1 MLTTCGGTVWLTGLP
16 SAGKTTVAQALH
28 DLLLE
33 RGLRSCSL
41 DGDVLREGLNADLG
55 FDESDRI
62 ENVRRLGEV
71 AILLASRALVDRE
84 RHQPLRGRKEARP
97 RAPPGDGRG
106 LRRGVRR
113 DAARGVRGT

>member
-1 MLTTCGGTVWLTGLP
+1 MADLDALATCGGTVWFTGSP
-16 SAGKTTVAQALH
+16 GAGKSTVAQALH

-71 AILLASRALVDRE
+71 AILLAVS
-84 RHQPLRGRKEARP
+84 
-97 RAPPGDGRG
+97 
-106 LRRGVRR
+106 
-113 DAARGVRGT
+113 GTCRS

>member
-1 MLTTCGGTVWLTGLP
+1 MVHRVPG
-16 SAGKTTVAQALH
+16 AGKSTVAQALH

-71 AILLASRALVDRE
+71 AILLARLGHLSIVSAIS
-84 RHQPLRGRKEARP
+84 PYATGRKLV
-97 RAPPGDGRG
+97 RAAMWQP
-106 LRRGVRR
+106 
-113 DAARGVRGT
+113 A